1 MRPLALHMQRLF
13 AETRCDNAHF
23 VFQNPRSGRNHPLS
37 MNQYLSLVITVVW
50 MSYACEALLSGAGHA
65 RMRRSSA
72 HQLQLHDVEGIP
84 QAFIGGTVGVM
95 SVAFIVELKKLNDRN
110 LERCP
115 YCMGNGEILCG
126 QCLGARRIATSCVC
140 CGGRGLVT
148 CINCKGDGRGTPVMF
163 LSKAMTNPVRALS
176 ALYMRCFF

>member
-1 MRPLALHMQRLF
+1 M
-13 AETRCDNAHF
+13 
-23 VFQNPRSGRNHPLS
+23 NPI
-37 MNQYLSLVITVVW
+37 LSLVAVAVW
-50 MSYACEALLSGAGHA
+50 VNYTSFTCSAFVAAQRYTQIK
-65 RMRRSSA
+65 RNYQRR
-72 HQLQLHDVEGIP
+72 LQLEDVEGIP

-126 QCLGARRIATSCVC
+126 QCLGARRTLTNCGC

-163 LSKAMTNPVRALS
+163 LSKAMTNPVRPTLP
-176 ALYMRCFF
+176 RCS